1 MFLPACLQQLCI
13 WKPFFL
19 HRQKRMPPQEV
30 RFSFCAFNAIIH
42 LRLTNINQFVIIFT
56 CLDRK
61 WKLVGII
68 ANNNY
73 LSKTK
78 LNAVRLRIYME
89 ERETKLGENKVMKR
103 FKRHFIVTN
112 NFLNYCQ
119 LIQNHFCYECDWNMT
134 CQERVSIHFC
144 EGYCIPITKQEA
156 IFTKLAFN

>member
-1 MFLPACLQQLCI
+1 MHMKTIFPSQTEENALTGGQVFFLCLQCYHTL
-13 WKPFFL
+13 
-19 HRQKRMPPQEV
+19 
-30 RFSFCAFNAIIH
+30 S
-42 LRLTNINQFVIIFT
+42 LTNINQFVIIFT
-56 CLDRK
+56 SLDRK

-78 LNAVRLRIYME
+78 LNAVRLKIYG
-89 ERETKLGENKVMKR
+89 RQTKKETKLGENKVMKR
-103 FKRHFIVTN
+103 FKRHFIVPK

-134 CQERVSIHFC
+134 CQDRVSIHFC